1 MIVHYACSYFLAPHC
16 YTAAQDNY
24 ISNFQVA
31 YKNSTHITFSWD
43 IVDGYYTSSYIS
55 YVQLYY
61 QRRSSSYAPSVYIY
75 YSSTTRSG
83 TTFRYTHS
91 LDTFKHGPYIMWV
104 RAYRPSLDPRY
115 TYSGKKHV
123 KTGK

>member
-1 MIVHYACSYFLAPHC
+1 MIVHYACSYFLASHC

-43 IVDGYYTSSYIS
+43 IVDGYYTSSYIR
-55 YVQLYY
+55 YFYLYY
-61 QRRSSSYAPSVYIY
+61 QCRSLSTSSVYIY
-75 YSSTTRSG
+75 YSSATRSG
-83 TTFRYTHS
+83 TTFSYTSS
-91 LDTFKHGPYIMWV
+91 LETFNDGPYIMWV